1 MAAFEIFLYSMLM
14 TKGSSNNGS
23 AHVVIIIGIIAAL
36 MVALG
41 LVYWK
46 NVATQSNNNEV
57 SVTGDNYNS
66 DDWSVYEDDELPF
79 IFDYPKDWRVVK
91 EEGAFFLLDGT
102 SEKMISI
109 RYVEMPPGLS
119 RGVSVCQIKTTK
131 TEKYCSYIDNA
142 LVDHFFGR
150 TEDNEWRG
158 QWSDRNADI
167 ILTLISKNQKTRS
180 LLTDVAESIRLS
192 S

>member
-1 MAAFEIFLYSMLM
+1 MLM

-23 AHVVIIIGIIAAL
+23 AHVVIIITIIAAL
-36 MVALG
+36 MAVLG

-66 DDWSVYEDDELPF
+66 DDWSVYDDELPF

-91 EEGAFFLLDGT
+91 EEGALFLLDGT
-102 SEKMISI
+102 GEKMISI

-131 TEKYCSYIDNA
+131 TSKYCSYIDNG

-150 TEDNEWRG
+150 IEDNEWRG

-167 ILTLISKNQKTRS
+167 ILTLISKDQKTRS